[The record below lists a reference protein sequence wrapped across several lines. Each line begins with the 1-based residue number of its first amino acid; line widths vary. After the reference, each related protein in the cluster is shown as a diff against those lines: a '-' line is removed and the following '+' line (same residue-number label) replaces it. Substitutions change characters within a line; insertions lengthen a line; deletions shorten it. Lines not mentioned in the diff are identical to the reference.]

1 MLLRVEFNDSELLL
15 RDSSL
20 WIQSHETDGEVLL
33 TQQCCNSML
42 WAWTDIALLELMD
55 DSSSDTV
62 DQLNSDGAWVTLLGS
77 DQREDIGIQVLVEEL
92 AI

>member
-1 MLLRVEFNDSELLL
+1 
-15 RDSSL
+15 
-20 WIQSHETDGEVLL
+20 
-33 TQQCCNSML
+33 ML